1 MLNISIIG
9 YGYWGRKLARNFQ
22 NSGFFEILSIV
33 DTKKSNLI
41 DAKKNLPFIECYN
54 DYKNTLK
61 NKLIDLIVISTPTAT
76 PYTIA

>member
-41 DAKKNLPFIECYN
+41 DAKKNLPSGTYGFGVLRGP
-54 DYKNTLK
+54 K
-61 NKLIDLIVISTPTAT
+61 
-76 PYTIA
+76 